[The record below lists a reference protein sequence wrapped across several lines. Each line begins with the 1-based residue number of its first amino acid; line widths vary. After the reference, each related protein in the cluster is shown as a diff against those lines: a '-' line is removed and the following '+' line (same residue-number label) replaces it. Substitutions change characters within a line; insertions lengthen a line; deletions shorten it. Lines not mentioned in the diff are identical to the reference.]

1 MLDNLAIILLML
13 AAVGVGVVLAFL
25 TLPGVWLMLAAAVA
39 IELLFPT
46 HKVFHPATLIT
57 LVIIAVLGEVIEVL
71 ASAVGAGKAGGSKK
85 SAAFS
90 VVGAMLGAVL
100 GTFLI
105 PVPVVGTVAG
115 ASLGAGLL
123 AMLSTRIIDRKDWDQ
138 SMEVAKGAAVGRL
151 AATFVKISIA
161 MLVGGVLVWSAVYP

>member
-1 MLDNLAIILLML
+1 MLDNLAILFLML

-39 IELLFPT
+39 VELLFPD
-46 HKVFHPATLIT
+46 HKVFHPATLIA
-57 LVIIAVLGEVIEVL
+57 LVIIAILGEIIEVF
-71 ASAVGAGKAGGSKK
+71 ASALGAGKAGGSKK

-90 VVGAMLGAVL
+90 VIGAMIGAVA
-100 GTFLI
+100 GTVFI

-115 ASLGAGLL
+115 ASLGAGAL

-138 SMEVAKGAAVGRL
+138 SMQVAKGAAVGRL